1 MLDTTSIRK
10 HFPIYEQHPDL
21 VYLDSGASSLKV
33 KTVID
38 KMDEYY
44 TKYGVNVHRGVYNLS
59 HQASE
64 EYEEARDVVA
74 NFINAKAKEIV
85 FTKGTTSA
93 LNLVAAS
100 YGLENVE
107 SGDEIIVSE
116 LEHHSNLLPW
126 QRVARIKGA
135 KLRYIPLD
143 TEGRITV
150 EGFLSVLSPKTKVV
164 AITYV
169 SNVMGYITPIKE
181 IIKIAHERNIVVVV
195 DAAQAIQHLKVDVKD
210 LDCDFLLSLVINVWT
225 NRSWS
230 FIWKI

>member
-74 NFINAKAKEIV
+74 NFINAKAK
-85 FTKGTTSA
+85 K
-93 LNLVAAS
+93 
-100 YGLENVE
+100 
-107 SGDEIIVSE
+107 
-116 LEHHSNLLPW
+116 
-126 QRVARIKGA
+126 
-135 KLRYIPLD
+135 
-143 TEGRITV
+143 
-150 EGFLSVLSPKTKVV
+150 
-164 AITYV
+164 
-169 SNVMGYITPIKE
+169 
-181 IIKIAHERNIVVVV
+181 
-195 DAAQAIQHLKVDVKD
+195 
-210 LDCDFLLSLVINVWT
+210 LSLPRVQLVLL
-225 NRSWS
+225 
-230 FIWKI
+230 IW

>member
-1 MLDTTSIRK
+1 M
-10 HFPIYEQHPDL
+10 
-21 VYLDSGASSLKV
+21 
-33 KTVID
+33 
-38 KMDEYY
+38 
-44 TKYGVNVHRGVYNLS
+44 
-59 HQASE
+59 
-64 EYEEARDVVA
+64 
-74 NFINAKAKEIV
+74 
-85 FTKGTTSA
+85 
-93 LNLVAAS
+93 VAAS

-107 SGDEIIVSE
+107 LGDEIIVSE

-210 LDCDFLLSLVINVWT
+210 LDCEFLDFSGHKLCVPTGVGVLYGKYDLLEKMPPLELG
-225 NRSWS
+225 RYE
-230 FIWKI
+230 